1 MKKGILYKSCLC
13 AALAFAAVACNDD
26 DVTIGAVDTGVLDV
40 PEGSVLYVT
49 DNTGSAKYATV
60 SFRNT
65 AKHDIVVNATSAA
78 NVERSAKFVYDE
90 SLVEKYND
98 ANRTSFVA
106 FPQARMSLSAEN
118 AVLPAGE
125 VKSTPVELTL
135 TSDGS
140 LDPTVTYVVP
150 LRVEAGSNSTLAEA
164 AQQILI
170 FIKDNTALPDATK
183 YVDDGN
189 GNMVEGIKIF
199 SVMEVNDTNPLNVL
213 RYTLKSSGKYMV
225 DCLVMFSGN
234 INYNAETGKVYFFA
248 NTQITNILAN
258 TEKYLKPLK
267 DRGIKVCMGVMCNH
281 DRACISNLAP
291 ETAKAFADEL
301 TALCDAYDLDGIFW
315 DDEYCRPISPAP
327 AGFVSPS
334 NKAWSNLAYEF
345 WKRNPTRWNIAYG
358 YSSTGSGT
366 DIDGVQ
372 SGTFVSYVLPD
383 YAYGMSDWR
392 FNGMPKSHM
401 GAYSMECARGTVRSE
416 SQLRSMRDAGYGA
429 MMMFAMDP
437 FRTTANRQDQAFA
450 NMARAFYDDE
460 VVIDYSCKY
469 EPDHK

>member
-1 MKKGILYKSCLC
+1 MKKGILYKSCLFT
-13 AALAFAAVACNDD
+13 ALAFAAVACNDD
-26 DVTIGAVDTGVLDV
+26 DVTIGGVDTGVIGV

-49 DNTGSAKYATV
+49 DNNGSAKYATV

-65 AKHDIVVNATSAA
+65 ATHEIVVNATSAA
-78 NVERSAKFVYDE
+78 DVERSVKFVYDA
-90 SLVEKYND
+90 SLVEAYND

-106 FPQARMSLSAEN
+106 FPQGDFALSSESGIIA
-118 AVLPAGE
+118 AGE
-125 VKSTPVELTL
+125 LKSSPVELTL

-140 LDPTVTYVVP
+140 LDPSTTYVVP
-150 LRVEAGSNSTLAEA
+150 FRVEAGNNSAVAESA
-164 AQQILI
+164 RQMLL
-170 FIKDNTALPDATK
+170 FVKDNTTLPDATK

-199 SVMEVNDTNPLNVL
+199 SVMETNDTNPLNVL

-234 INYNAETGKVYFFA
+234 INYNPETGKVYFFA
-248 NTQITNILAN
+248 NSQITNILAN

-291 ETAKAFADEL
+291 ETAKAFAVEL

-315 DDEYCRPISPAP
+315 DDEYCSPITPPP
-327 AGFVSPS
+327 AGFVRPS
-334 NKAWSNLAYEF
+334 NEAWSRLAYEF
-345 WKRNPTRWNIAYG
+345 WKLNPTRWNIAYG
-358 YSSTGSGT
+358 YSSTAYGT

-372 SGTFVSYVLPD
+372 SGTFISYVLPD
-383 YAYGMSDWR
+383 YAYGESTWR
-392 FNGMPKSHM
+392 FNGMPKNHM

-416 SQLRSMRDAGYGA
+416 SQLRSMRNNGYGA

-437 FRTTANRQDQAFA
+437 FRTTASRQDQAFA
-450 NMARAFYDDE
+450 NMASAFYDDE

>member
-13 AALAFAAVACNDD
+13 AALALAAVACNDD

-106 FPQARMSLSAEN
+106 FPQAKMSLSTEN

-150 LRVEAGSNSTLAEA
+150 LCVEAGSNSTIAEA
-164 AQQILI
+164 AQQILV
-170 FIKDNTALPDATK
+170 FVKDNTALPDPTK

-234 INYNAETGKVYFFA
+234 INYNPETGKVYFFA
-248 NTQITNILAN
+248 NSQITNILAN

-334 NKAWSNLAYEF
+334 NQAWSNLAYEF

-358 YSSTGSGT
+358 YSSTGYGT

-392 FNGMPKSHM
+392 FNGMPKNHM

-416 SQLRSMRDAGYGA
+416 SQLRSMRNAGYGA

-437 FRTTANRQDQAFA
+437 FRTTADRQDQAFT

-469 EPDHK
+469 QPDHK